1 VYGPLGPATSWPGA
15 GVGVGG
21 GCAGAAGA
29 GAALAG
35 APPLAADGGA
45 EIGVGA
51 ADDSGAAVLGGG
63 AAGALDDVGEGR
75 DDEADGEVVSE
86 PKLPVPHAAS
96 ASAIAIAIPAT
107 AGIRGPWMF
116 PVVARRLSFVGDLMT
131 PPGIGGRA
139 ARCSRSGKASGAS
152 SLCRAARRYGTHTG
166 SPVRHTP

>member
-1 VYGPLGPATSWPGA
+1 
-15 GVGVGG
+15 
-21 GCAGAAGA
+21 
-29 GAALAG
+29 
-35 APPLAADGGA
+35 
-45 EIGVGA
+45 
-51 ADDSGAAVLGGG
+51 VLGGG
-63 AAGALDDVGEGR
+63 AAGALDDVGEGP

-107 AGIRGPWMF
+107 ADIRGPWMF

-139 ARCSRSGKASGAS
+139 PRSCSSGKASGAS